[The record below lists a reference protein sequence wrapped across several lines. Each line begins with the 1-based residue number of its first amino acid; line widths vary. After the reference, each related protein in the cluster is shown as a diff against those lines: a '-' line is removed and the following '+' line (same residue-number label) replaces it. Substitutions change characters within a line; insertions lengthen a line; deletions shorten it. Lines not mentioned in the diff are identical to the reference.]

1 MTTYIF
7 KIITLLGGLALFL
20 FGMDVMGKALER
32 QAGGK
37 LQTILAKMS
46 SNVFKGFLLGLG
58 VTAVIQSSSATTVM
72 VVGFVN
78 SGIMTLKQA
87 VGVIMGSNIGT
98 TVTAWILSLS
108 GLEGDS
114 FLIKLFKPSTLAP
127 LIGVIGVVM
136 YMGKNEKRKGIGTI
150 CLGFMALMT
159 GMDIMGDSMEFLESE
174 PWFAQLMISFS
185 NPIIGIIGI
194 VMYMGKN
201 EKRRGIGTICLGFMA
216 LMTGMDLMSSS
227 MSFLKSEAWFA
238 DLMISFTNPVLGI
251 LFGAVLTA
259 VIQSSSASVGILQG
273 LCVTGA
279 VTYGAAIPIILGQ
292 NIGTCITAIMG
303 AIGANRNARRTAMV
317 HLLFNVVGAVMFA
330 VVFYGLGMV
339 IEWSFLEESVQAW
352 DISLIHTAFNI
363 VATAVLMPMNG
374 LLVKLAYLIIPHE
387 YTPQKEELLDERL
400 LATPAVAVQR
410 AHEIAGEMA
419 SDAAKAMEKA
429 MGLTKVFDA
438 AILEEVTALEDK
450 TDRYEDALNTYLVKL
465 SAMNLSV
472 HDNRILNTLLY
483 TVSDIERMADHAMAI
498 AKAAQEMAE
507 KKIEFSSQARG
518 ELAVLEQAV
527 LDIVNRTVAAYGSF
541 DLGSAVKIEPQEQV
555 VDALV
560 REVKSRHV
568 RRLRDGKCTVEYG
581 FVLEDLLTACER
593 TADHCSNIA
602 VEMLQVS
609 EGKLEAHEYLN
620 ALKAGELHESAAFS
634 ERFARYKA
642 QYAFPEE

>member
-1 MTTYIF
+1 MTAYIF

-114 FLIKLFKPSTLAP
+114 FLIKFFKPSTLAP
-127 LIGVIGVVM
+127 LIAI
-136 YMGKNEKRKGIGTI
+136 
-150 CLGFMALMT
+150 F
-159 GMDIMGDSMEFLESE
+159 
-174 PWFAQLMISFS
+174 
-185 NPIIGIIGI
+185 GI
-194 VMYMGKN
+194 VMYMGKS
-201 EKRRGIGTICLGFMA
+201 EKKRGIGTIMLVFMA
-216 LMTGMDLMSSS
+216 LITGMDLMSSS
-227 MSFLKSEAWFA
+227 MSFLKNEAWFA
-238 DLMISFTNPVLGI
+238 DLMISFSNPILGI
-251 LFGAVLTA
+251 AFGAILTA
-259 VIQSSSASVGILQG
+259 IIQSSSASVGILQG

-317 HLLFNVVGAVMFA
+317 HLLFNVVGATMFA
-330 VVFYGLGMV
+330 VLFYGIGLFVEWEFLGD
-339 IEWSFLEESVQAW
+339 SVQAW
-352 DISLIHTAFNI
+352 DISVIHTCFNV

-374 LLVKLAYLIIPHE
+374 LLVKLAYMLVPHQE
-387 YTPQKEELLDERL
+387 VPQKEELLDVRL

-410 AHEIAGEMA
+410 AHEIATEMA
-419 SDAAKAMEKA
+419 ADAAEAMRMA
-429 MGLTKVFDA
+429 VGLTKKFDEG
-438 AILEEVTALEDK
+438 ILEQVVDLEDK
-450 TDRYEDALNTYLVKL
+450 TDRYEDALGTYLVKL
-465 SAMNLSV
+465 SNMNLSV
-472 HDNRILNTLLY
+472 ADNRILNTLLY
-483 TVSDIERMADHAMAI
+483 TVSDIERMADHAMAV
-498 AKAAQEMAE
+498 AKAAEEMKE
-507 KKIEFSSQARG
+507 KEMNFSKQAMG
-518 ELAVLEQAV
+518 ELAVLGQAV
-527 LDIVNRTVAAYGSF
+527 TDLLDRTVNAYKTF
-541 DLGSAVKIEPQEQV
+541 DFALAMKIEPQEEV
-555 VDALV
+555 VDDLV
-560 REVKSRHV
+560 REIKSRHV
-568 RRLRDGKCTVEYG
+568 RRLRDGLCTVEYG

-593 TADHCSNIA
+593 TADHCSNVA
-602 VEMLQVS
+602 VEMLQVA

-620 ALKAGELHESAAFS
+620 ALKAGELHESAAFNK
-634 ERFARYKA
+634 RFARYKA
-642 QYAFPEE
+642 QYAFPDEN

>member
-114 FLIKLFKPSTLAP
+114 FLIKFFKPSTLAP
-127 LIGVIGVVM
+127 LVAIFGIVL
-136 YMGKNEKRKGIGTI
+136 YMGKSEKK
-150 CLGFMALMT
+150 
-159 GMDIMGDSMEFLESE
+159 
-174 PWFAQLMISFS
+174 
-185 NPIIGIIGI
+185 
-194 VMYMGKN
+194 
-201 EKRRGIGTICLGFMA
+201 RGIGTIMLGFMA

-227 MSFLKSEAWFA
+227 MSFLKNEAWFA

-251 LFGAVLTA
+251 AFGAILTA

-317 HLLFNVVGAVMFA
+317 HLLFNVVGATMFA
-330 VVFYGLGMV
+330 VLFYGIGLFVEWQFLGD
-339 IEWSFLEESVQAW
+339 SVQAW
-352 DISLIHTAFNI
+352 DISVIHTCFNV

-374 LLVKLAYLIIPHE
+374 LLVKLAYMLVPHQE
-387 YTPQKEELLDERL
+387 VPQKEELLDVRL

-410 AHEIAGEMA
+410 AHEIATEMA
-419 SDAAKAMEKA
+419 ADAAQAMRLA
-429 MGLTKVFDA
+429 VGLTKKFDEG
-438 AILEEVTALEDK
+438 IMEQVVELEDK
-450 TDRYEDALNTYLVKL
+450 TDRYEDALGTYLVKL
-465 SAMNLSV
+465 SNMNLSV
-472 HDNRILNTLLY
+472 ADNRILNTLLY
-483 TVSDIERMADHAMAI
+483 TVSDIERMADHAMAV
-498 AKAAQEMAE
+498 AKAAEEMKE
-507 KKIEFSSQARG
+507 KEMNFSKQAMG
-518 ELAVLEQAV
+518 ELAVLGQAV
-527 LDIVNRTVAAYGSF
+527 VDLLDRTVGAYKSF
-541 DLGSAVKIEPQEQV
+541 DFELAMKIEPQEEV
-555 VDALV
+555 VDDLV
-560 REVKSRHV
+560 REIKSRHV
-568 RRLRDGKCTVEYG
+568 RRLRDGLCTVEYG

-593 TADHCSNIA
+593 TADHCSNVA
-602 VEMLQVS
+602 VEMLQVA

-620 ALKAGELHESAAFS
+620 ALKAGELHESAAFNK
-634 ERFARYKA
+634 RFARYKA
-642 QYAFPEE
+642 QYAFPDEN

>member
-1 MTTYIF
+1 MTAYIF
-7 KIITLLGGLALFL
+7 KMITLLGGLSLFL

-46 SNVFKGFLLGLG
+46 SNVFKGFLLGMG

-127 LIGVIGVVM
+127 LIG
-136 YMGKNEKRKGIGTI
+136 
-150 CLGFMALMT
+150 
-159 GMDIMGDSMEFLESE
+159 
-174 PWFAQLMISFS
+174 
-185 NPIIGIIGI
+185 IIGI
-194 VMYMGKN
+194 VLYMGKA
-201 EKRRGIGTICLGFMA
+201 EKKRGIGTIMLGFMA

-238 DLMISFTNPVLGI
+238 DLMISFTNPIVGI

-259 VIQSSSASVGILQG
+259 IIQSSSASIGILQG
-273 LCVTGA
+273 LCSTGV
-279 VTYGAAIPIILGQ
+279 VTYAAAIPIILGQ

-330 VVFYGLGMV
+330 VAFYGLGLV
-339 IEWSFLEESVQAW
+339 IEWKFLGDSVQAW
-352 DISLIHTAFNI
+352 DVSLIHTGFNLI
-363 VATAVLMPMNG
+363 ATAVLMPLNG
-374 LLVKLAYLIIPHE
+374 LLVKLAYAIVPE
-387 YTPQKEELLDERL
+387 VKEPQKTELLDERL

-410 AHEIAGEMA
+410 AHEIASEMA
-419 SDAAKAMEKA
+419 ADAAKAMHLA
-429 MGLTKVFDA
+429 MGLTKKFDP
-438 AILEEVTALEDK
+438 AIMEQVVELEDK

-465 SAMNLSV
+465 SGMNLSV

-483 TVSDIERMADHAMAI
+483 TVADIERMADHAMAV
-498 AKAAQEMAE
+498 AKAALEMEE
-507 KKIEFSSQARG
+507 KKIEFSKQAKG
-518 ELAVLEQAV
+518 ELAVLERAV
-527 LDIVNRTVAAYGSF
+527 LDIVDRTVAAYGNF
-541 DLGSAVKIEPQEQV
+541 NRGEAVKVEPQEQV

-568 RRLRDGKCTVEYG
+568 RRLRDGLCTVEYG

-593 TADHCSNIA
+593 TADHCSNVA
-602 VEMLQVS
+602 VEMLQVT

-620 ALKAGELHESAAFS
+620 ALKAGELHESAAFA

-642 QYAFPEE
+642 QYAFPEDLT

>member
-1 MTTYIF
+1 MTAYIF
-7 KIITLLGGLALFL
+7 NIITLLGGLALFL

-32 QAGGK
+32 QAGGR

-127 LIGVIGVVM
+127 LIGIIGVVM
-136 YMGKNEKRKGIGTI
+136 YMGRNEKRKGIGTI

-159 GMDIMGDSMEFLESE
+159 GMDIMGDSMEFLERE

-185 NPIIGIIGI
+185 NPIIGI
-194 VMYMGKN
+194 
-201 EKRRGIGTICLGFMA
+201 
-216 LMTGMDLMSSS
+216 
-227 MSFLKSEAWFA
+227 
-238 DLMISFTNPVLGI
+238 
-251 LFGAVLTA
+251 LFGAGLTA
-259 VIQSSSASVGILQG
+259 IIQSSSASIGILQG
-273 LCVTGA
+273 LCGTGA

-303 AIGANRNARRTAMV
+303 AIGANRNARRTALV
-317 HLLFNVVGAVMFA
+317 HLLFNVVGVTIF
-330 VVFYGLGMV
+330 VIVFYGLGLF
-339 IEWSFLEESVQAW
+339 IDWQFLSETAAAW
-352 DISLIHTAFNI
+352 DIAVIHTCFN
-363 VATAVLMPMNG
+363 VAATAVLMPLNG
-374 LLVKLAYLIIPHE
+374 LLVKLAYLFIPAEH
-387 YTPQKEELLDERL
+387 TPQKEALLDERL

-419 SDAAKAMEKA
+419 GDASRAMHLA
-429 MGLTKVFDA
+429 MGLTKKFDA
-438 AILEEVTALEDK
+438 SVMEQVVQLEDK

-465 SAMNLSV
+465 SGMNLSV

-483 TVSDIERMADHAMAI
+483 TVSDIERMADHATAI
-498 AKAAQEMAE
+498 ARAALEMEE
-507 KKIEFSSQARG
+507 KKIEFSSQAKG

-527 LDIVNRTVAAYGSF
+527 LDIVDRTVDAYGSF
-541 DLGSAVKIEPQEQV
+541 DLGNAVKIEPQEQV

-568 RRLRDGKCTVEYG
+568 RRLRDGLCTVEYG
-581 FVLEDLLTACER
+581 FVLDDLLTACER

-642 QYAFPEE
+642 QYAFPEEG

>member
-1 MTTYIF
+1 MTAYIF
-7 KIITLLGGLALFL
+7 KIITLLGGLSLFL
-20 FGMDVMGKALER
+20 FGMDVIGKALER

-127 LIGVIGVVM
+127 LIGVFGILL
-136 YMGKNEKRKGIGTI
+136 YMGKHEKRKGIGTI
-150 CLGFMALMT
+150 M
-159 GMDIMGDSMEFLESE
+159 
-174 PWFAQLMISFS
+174 
-185 NPIIGIIGI
+185 
-194 VMYMGKN
+194 
-201 EKRRGIGTICLGFMA
+201 LGFMA

-238 DLMISFTNPVLGI
+238 DLMISFTNPILGI
-251 LFGAVLTA
+251 IFGAVLTA

-330 VVFYGLGMV
+330 VIFYGIGMFVEWQFLGD
-339 IEWSFLEESVQAW
+339 SVQAW
-352 DISLIHTAFNI
+352 DISLIHTAFNL

-374 LLVKLAYLIIPHE
+374 LLVKLAYLFIPAEH
-387 YTPQKEELLDERL
+387 TPQKKELLDDRL
-400 LATPAVAVQR
+400 LATPAVAVHR

-419 SDAAKAMEKA
+419 EDAAKAMYLA
-429 MGLTKVFDA
+429 MGLTKKFESGVMEQVVD
-438 AILEEVTALEDK
+438 LEDK
-450 TDRYEDALNTYLVKL
+450 TDRYQDALGTYLVKL
-465 SAMNLSV
+465 SGKNLSV
-472 HDNRILNTLLY
+472 QDNRILNTLLY
-483 TVSDIERMADHAMAI
+483 TVSDIERMADHAMSI
-498 AKAAQEMAE
+498 AEAAQEMEE
-507 KKIEFSSQARG
+507 KKIAFSKQAQG

-527 LDIVNRTVAAYGSF
+527 LDIVDRTVDAYQNFNRGE
-541 DLGSAVKIEPQEQV
+541 AVKIEPQEQV

-568 RRLRDGKCTVEYG
+568 RRLRDGLCTVEYG

-593 TADHCSNIA
+593 TADHCSNMA
-602 VEMLQVS
+602 VEMLQVA

-642 QYAFPEE
+642 QYTFPDELN

>member
-1 MTTYIF
+1 MTAYIF

-58 VTAVIQSSSATTVM
+58 ITAVIQSSSATTVM
-72 VVGFVN
+72 VVCFVN

-127 LIGVIGVVM
+127 LVAIVGIVL
-136 YMGKNEKRKGIGTI
+136 YMFTKSEKKKGIGTI
-150 CLGFMALMT
+150 M
-159 GMDIMGDSMEFLESE
+159 
-174 PWFAQLMISFS
+174 
-185 NPIIGIIGI
+185 
-194 VMYMGKN
+194 
-201 EKRRGIGTICLGFMA
+201 LGFMA
-216 LMTGMDLMSSS
+216 LMTGMDLMSGS
-227 MSFLKSEAWFA
+227 MAFLKNEAWFA
-238 DLMISFTNPVLGI
+238 DLMISFTNPVVGI

-273 LCVTGA
+273 LCSTGV

-292 NIGTCITAIMG
+292 NIGTCVTAIMG

-317 HLLFNVVGAVMFA
+317 HLLFNVVGATMFA
-330 VVFYGLGMV
+330 AVFYGINLFAPWQFLGD
-339 IEWSFLEESVQAW
+339 SVQAW
-352 DISLIHTAFNI
+352 DISVIHTGFNL

-374 LLVKLAYLIIPHE
+374 LLVKLAYLIVPQQNA
-387 YTPQKEELLDERL
+387 PQKTELLDARL

-419 SDAAKAMEKA
+419 ADAAKAMHLA
-429 MGLTKVFDA
+429 MGLTKKF
-438 AILEEVTALEDK
+438 EEGIMEQVVELEDM
-450 TDRYEDALNTYLVKL
+450 TDRYEDALNTYLVQL
-465 SAMNLSV
+465 SGMNLSV
-472 HDNRILNTLLY
+472 SDNRILNTLLY
-483 TVSDIERMADHAMAI
+483 TVSDIERMADHAMAV
-498 AKAAQEMAE
+498 AKAALEIEQ
-507 KKIEFSSQARG
+507 KQIEFSKQAKG
-518 ELAVLEQAV
+518 ELEVLTQAV
-527 LDIVNRTVAAYGSF
+527 LDIMDRTVSAYASF
-541 DLGSAVKIEPQEQV
+541 DLEQAVKVEPQEQV
-555 VDALV
+555 IDALV
-560 REVKSRHV
+560 REIKSRHV
-568 RRLRDGKCTVEYG
+568 RRLRDGLCTVEYG

-593 TADHCSNIA
+593 TADHCSNVA

-609 EGKLEAHEYLN
+609 EGTLEAHEYLN
-620 ALKAGELHESAAFS
+620 ALKAGELHESAAFA
-634 ERFARYKA
+634 EQFARYKA
-642 QYAFPEE
+642 QYAFPEES

>member
-1 MTTYIF
+1 MTPYIF

-37 LQTILAKMS
+37 LQTILDKMC

-127 LIGVIGVVM
+127 LIGIVGIVL
-136 YMGKNEKRKGIGTI
+136 YMGKSEKK
-150 CLGFMALMT
+150 
-159 GMDIMGDSMEFLESE
+159 
-174 PWFAQLMISFS
+174 
-185 NPIIGIIGI
+185 
-194 VMYMGKN
+194 
-201 EKRRGIGTICLGFMA
+201 RGIGTIMLGFMA

-238 DLMISFTNPVLGI
+238 DLMISFTNPVVGI
-251 LFGAVLTA
+251 IFGAVLTA

-273 LCVTGA
+273 LCSTGVVTF
-279 VTYGAAIPIILGQ
+279 GAAIPIILGQ

-317 HLLFNVVGAVMFA
+317 HLLFNVVGALMFA
-330 VVFYGLGMV
+330 TIFYGVGMF
-339 IEWSFLEESVQAW
+339 IEWKFLHDSVQAW
-352 DISLIHTAFNI
+352 DISVIHTCFNVI
-363 VATAVLMPMNG
+363 ATAVLMPMSG
-374 LLVKLAYLIIPHE
+374 LLVKLAYMLVPE
-387 YTPQKEELLDERL
+387 VKEPEKTELLDERL

-419 SDAAKAMEKA
+419 ADAAKAMHLA
-429 MGLTKVFDA
+429 MSLTKKFEDSIMEQVV
-438 AILEEVTALEDK
+438 ELEDK
-450 TDRYEDALNTYLVKL
+450 TDSYEDALNTYLVQL
-465 SAMNLSV
+465 STMNLSV

-483 TVSDIERMADHAMAI
+483 TVSDIERMADHAKSVAL
-498 AKAAQEMAE
+498 AAREIKE
-507 KKIEFSSQARG
+507 KNIEFSNQAKG
-518 ELAVLEQAV
+518 ELEVLEQAV
-527 LDIVNRTVAAYGSF
+527 MDIMDRTVAAYGSF
-541 DLGSAVKIEPQEQV
+541 DRELAVRIEPREQV

-560 REVKSRHV
+560 REIKSRHV
-568 RRLRDGKCTVEYG
+568 RRLRDGLCTVEYG

-593 TADHCSNIA
+593 TADHCSNVA
-602 VEMLQVS
+602 VEMLQVA

-620 ALKAGELHESAAFS
+620 ALKAGELHESAAYA
-634 ERFARYKA
+634 EQFAKYKA
-642 QYAFPEE
+642 QYAFPEEA

>member
-7 KIITLLGGLALFL
+7 KIISLLGGLALFL

-37 LQTILAKMS
+37 LQTVLSKMS
-46 SNVFKGFLLGLG
+46 GKVWKGFLLGAA

-87 VGVIMGSNIGT
+87 VGVIMGSNVGT

-127 LIGVIGVVM
+127 LIGVIGIVL
-136 YMGKNEKRKGIGTI
+136 YMSKSEKKKGIGTI
-150 CLGFMALMT
+150 M
-159 GMDIMGDSMEFLESE
+159 
-174 PWFAQLMISFS
+174 
-185 NPIIGIIGI
+185 
-194 VMYMGKN
+194 
-201 EKRRGIGTICLGFMA
+201 LGFMA

-238 DLMISFTNPVLGI
+238 DLMISFTNPIVGI
-251 LFGAVLTA
+251 LFGAALTA
-259 VIQSSSASVGILQG
+259 IIQSSSASVGILQG

-292 NIGTCITAIMG
+292 NIGTCVTAMMG

-317 HLLFNVVGAVMFA
+317 HLLFNVVGVLLF
-330 VVFYGLGMV
+330 VVIFYGLGLF
-339 IEWSFLEESVQAW
+339 IDWSFLRDPVQAW
-352 DISLIHTAFNI
+352 DISVIHTGFNLL
-363 VATAVLMPMNG
+363 ATVVLLPLNG
-374 LLVKLAYLIIPHE
+374 LLVKLAYVIVPE
-387 YTPQKEELLDERL
+387 AAEPQKTELLDDRL

-410 AHEIAGEMA
+410 AQEIAGQMA
-419 SDAAKAMEKA
+419 NDAAKAMHLA
-429 MGLTKVFDA
+429 MGLTKKFDP
-438 AILEEVTALEDK
+438 AIMDQVIALEDK
-450 TDRYEDALNTYLVKL
+450 TDRYEDALGTYLVKL
-465 SAMNLSV
+465 SGMNLSV
-472 HDNRILNTLLY
+472 NDNRVLNTLLY
-483 TVSDIERMADHAMAI
+483 TVSDIERMADHAMAV
-498 AKAAQEMAE
+498 AKAALEIEE
-507 KKIEFSSQARG
+507 KKIEFSNQAKG

-527 LDIVNRTVAAYGSF
+527 LDIIDRTVAVYGSF
-541 DLGSAVKIEPQEQV
+541 DLEQAVAIEPQEQV

-568 RRLRDGKCTVEYG
+568 RRLRDGLCTVEYG

-593 TADHCSNIA
+593 TADHCSNVA
-602 VEMLQVS
+602 VEMLQVA

-642 QYAFPEE
+642 RYAFPEDN

>member
-1 MTTYIF
+1 MTAYIF
-7 KIITLLGGLALFL
+7 NIITLLGGLALFL

-114 FLIKLFKPSTLAP
+114 FIIKLFKPSTLAP
-127 LIGVIGVVM
+127 LIGIIGVVM

-150 CLGFMALMT
+150 CLGFLALMT
-159 GMDIMGDSMEFLESE
+159 GMDIMGDSMKFLESE
-174 PWFAQLMISFS
+174 PWFARLMISFS
-185 NPIIGIIGI
+185 NPIIGI
-194 VMYMGKN
+194 
-201 EKRRGIGTICLGFMA
+201 
-216 LMTGMDLMSSS
+216 
-227 MSFLKSEAWFA
+227 
-238 DLMISFTNPVLGI
+238 
-251 LFGAVLTA
+251 LFGAGLTA
-259 VIQSSSASVGILQG
+259 IIQSSSASIGILQG
-273 LCVTGA
+273 LCGTGVVTFGS
-279 VTYGAAIPIILGQ
+279 AIPIILGQ

-317 HLLFNVVGAVMFA
+317 HLLFNVVGVTVF
-330 VVFYGLGMV
+330 VVAFYGLGLF
-339 IEWSFLEESVQAW
+339 IDWQFLSETAAAW
-352 DISLIHTAFNI
+352 DIAVIHTCFN
-363 VATAVLMPMNG
+363 VAATAVLMPMNG
-374 LLVKLAYLIIPHE
+374 LLVKLAYLFIPAEH
-387 YTPQKEELLDERL
+387 TPQKEELLDERL

-410 AHEIAGEMA
+410 AQRIAGEMA
-419 SDAAKAMEKA
+419 ADAAKAMHLA
-429 MGLTKVFDA
+429 MGLTKRFDA
-438 AILEEVTALEDK
+438 SVMEQIAALEDK

-465 SAMNLSV
+465 SGMNLSI

-483 TVSDIERMADHAMAI
+483 TVSDIERMADHAIAI
-498 AKAAQEMAE
+498 AKAALEMEE
-507 KKIEFSSQARG
+507 KKIGFSSQAKG

-527 LDIVNRTVAAYGSF
+527 LDIVDRTVAAYGSF
-541 DLGSAVKIEPQEQV
+541 DLGNAVKIEPQEQV

-568 RRLRDGKCTVEYG
+568 RRLRDGLCTVEYG
-581 FVLEDLLTACER
+581 FVLDDLLTACER

-602 VEMLQVS
+602 VEMLQVA

>member
-1 MTTYIF
+1 MTAYIF

-20 FGMDVMGKALER
+20 FGMDIMGKALER

-114 FLIKLFKPSTLAP
+114 FLIKFFKPSTLAP
-127 LIGVIGVVM
+127 LIGIIGIVL
-136 YMGKNEKRKGIGTI
+136 YMGKSEKRKGIGTI
-150 CLGFMALMT
+150 M
-159 GMDIMGDSMEFLESE
+159 
-174 PWFAQLMISFS
+174 
-185 NPIIGIIGI
+185 
-194 VMYMGKN
+194 
-201 EKRRGIGTICLGFMA
+201 LGFMA

-227 MSFLKSEAWFA
+227 MSFLKTESWFA
-238 DLMISFTNPVLGI
+238 DLMISFTNPIIGI
-251 LFGAVLTA
+251 IFGAVLTA
-259 VIQSSSASVGILQG
+259 VIQSSSASIGILQG
-273 LCVTGA
+273 LCSTGV

-317 HLLFNVVGAVMFA
+317 HLLFNVVGAMMFA
-330 VVFYGLGMV
+330 VIFYGLGMF
-339 IEWSFLEESVQAW
+339 IEWTFLGDSVQAW
-352 DISLIHTAFNI
+352 DISVVHTGFNLI
-363 VATAVLMPMNG
+363 ATAVLMPLNG
-374 LLVKLAYLIIPHE
+374 LLVKLAYLLVPE
-387 YTPQKEELLDERL
+387 VKEPEKTELLDSRL

-410 AHEIAGEMA
+410 AHEIASEMA
-419 SDAAKAMEKA
+419 SDAAKAMHLA
-429 MGLTKVFDA
+429 MGLTKKFESGVMEQV
-438 AILEEVTALEDK
+438 IELEDK

-465 SAMNLSV
+465 SGMNLSI

-483 TVSDIERMADHAMAI
+483 SISDIERMADHAMSV
-498 AKAAQEMAE
+498 AKAALEMEE
-507 KKIEFSSQARG
+507 KKIQFSNQAKG

-527 LDIVNRTVAAYGSF
+527 LDIVDRTVAAYGSF
-541 DLGSAVKIEPQEQV
+541 NREQAVRIEPQEQV

-568 RRLRDGKCTVEYG
+568 RRLRDGLCTVEYG

-593 TADHCSNIA
+593 TADHCSNVA
-602 VEMLQVS
+602 VEMLQVA

-620 ALKAGELHESAAFS
+620 ALKAGELQESAAFA
-634 ERFARYKA
+634 EQFAQYKA
-642 QYAFPEE
+642 RYAFPEEN

>member
-1 MTTYIF
+1 MTAYIF
-7 KIITLLGGLALFL
+7 KIITLLGGLSLFL

-114 FLIKLFKPSTLAP
+114 FIIKLFKPSTLAP
-127 LIGVIGVVM
+127 LIGIIGVIL

-150 CLGFMALMT
+150 MLGFMALMT

-185 NPIIGIIGI
+185 NPI
-194 VMYMGKN
+194 V
-201 EKRRGIGTICLGFMA
+201 
-216 LMTGMDLMSSS
+216 
-227 MSFLKSEAWFA
+227 
-238 DLMISFTNPVLGI
+238 GI
-251 LFGAVLTA
+251 LFGAGLTA
-259 VIQSSSASVGILQG
+259 IIQSSSASVGILQG
-273 LCVTGA
+273 LCGTGV
-279 VTYGAAIPIILGQ
+279 VTYGSAIPIILGQ

-317 HLLFNVVGAVMFA
+317 HLLFNVVGVLIF
-330 VVFYGLGMV
+330 VVAFYGMGMF
-339 IEWSFLEESVQAW
+339 IDWKFLSETAAAW
-352 DISLIHTAFNI
+352 DIAVIHTCFN
-363 VATAVLMPMNG
+363 VAATIVLMPLNG
-374 LLVKLAYLIIPHE
+374 MLVKLAYLFIPKE
-387 YTPQKEELLDERL
+387 QTPQKVELLDERL

-419 SDAAKAMEKA
+419 ADAAKAMHLA
-429 MGLTKVFDA
+429 MGLTKQFDA
-438 AILEEVTALEDK
+438 GIMDQVVELEDK
-450 TDRYEDALNTYLVKL
+450 TDQYEDALGTYLVKL
-465 SAMNLSV
+465 SGMNLSV
-472 HDNRILNTLLY
+472 SDNRILNTLLY
-483 TVSDIERMADHAMAI
+483 TVSDIERMADHAMAV
-498 AKAAQEMAE
+498 AKAALEIEQ
-507 KKIEFSSQARG
+507 KKIEFSKQAKG
-518 ELAVLEQAV
+518 ELAILEQAV
-527 LDIVNRTVAAYGSF
+527 LDIVDRTISAYGSF
-541 DLGSAVKIEPQEQV
+541 DLAQAIKIEPQEQV

-568 RRLRDGKCTVEYG
+568 RRLRDGLCTVEYG

-593 TADHCSNIA
+593 TADHCSNVA
-602 VEMLQVS
+602 VEMLQVA

-620 ALKAGELHESAAFS
+620 ALKAGELYESAAFT

-642 QYAFPEE
+642 QYAFPEEN

>member
-7 KIITLLGGLALFL
+7 KIISLLGGLALFL

-37 LQTILAKMS
+37 LQTILSKMS
-46 SNVFKGFLLGLG
+46 GKVWKGFLLGAA
-58 VTAVIQSSSATTVM
+58 VTAVIQSWSATTVM

-87 VGVIMGSNIGT
+87 VGVIMGSNVGT

-114 FLIKLFKPSTLAP
+114 FIIKLFKPSTLAP
-127 LIGVIGVVM
+127 LIGIIGIVL
-136 YMGKNEKRKGIGTI
+136 YMGKSEKRKGIGTI
-150 CLGFMALMT
+150 M
-159 GMDIMGDSMEFLESE
+159 
-174 PWFAQLMISFS
+174 
-185 NPIIGIIGI
+185 
-194 VMYMGKN
+194 
-201 EKRRGIGTICLGFMA
+201 LGFMA

-227 MSFLKSEAWFA
+227 MSFLKSEPWFA
-238 DLMISFTNPVLGI
+238 QLMISFTNPIMGI

-259 VIQSSSASVGILQG
+259 IIQSSSASVGILQG
-273 LCVTGA
+273 LCSTGV

-292 NIGTCITAIMG
+292 NIGTCVTAMMG

-330 VVFYGLGMV
+330 VVFYGLGMF
-339 IEWSFLEESVQAW
+339 IEWNFLETSVQAW
-352 DISLIHTAFNI
+352 DISLIHTAFNL

-410 AHEIAGEMA
+410 AQRIAGEMA
-419 SDAAKAMEKA
+419 ADAAKAMHMA
-429 MGLTKVFDA
+429 MGLTKKFEAGIMEQVV
-438 AILEEVTALEDK
+438 ELEDK

-465 SAMNLSV
+465 SGMNLSV
-472 HDNRILNTLLY
+472 SDNRILNTLLY
-483 TVSDIERMADHAMAI
+483 SISDIERMADHAMAV
-498 AKAAQEMAE
+498 AKAALEMEE
-507 KKIEFSSQARG
+507 KKIEFSNQAKG

-527 LDIVNRTVAAYGSF
+527 LDIVDRTVAAYGSF
-541 DLGSAVKIEPQEQV
+541 DREQAARIEPQEQV
-555 VDALV
+555 VDSLV
-560 REVKSRHV
+560 REIKSRHV
-568 RRLRDGKCTVEYG
+568 RRLRDGLCTVEYG

-593 TADHCSNIA
+593 TADHCSNVA
-602 VEMLQVS
+602 VEMLQVA

-620 ALKAGELHESAAFS
+620 ALKAGELQESAAFS

-642 QYAFPEE
+642 QYAFPEEQ

>member
-1 MTTYIF
+1 MTAYIF

-114 FLIKLFKPSTLAP
+114 FLIKFFKPSTLAP
-127 LIGVIGVVM
+127 LIGIIGIIL

-150 CLGFMALMT
+150 M
-159 GMDIMGDSMEFLESE
+159 
-174 PWFAQLMISFS
+174 
-185 NPIIGIIGI
+185 
-194 VMYMGKN
+194 
-201 EKRRGIGTICLGFMA
+201 LGFMA

-238 DLMISFTNPVLGI
+238 DLMISFTNPILGI
-251 LFGAVLTA
+251 LFGAILTA
-259 VIQSSSASVGILQG
+259 VIQSSSASIGILQG
-273 LCVTGA
+273 LCVTGV

-317 HLLFNVVGAVMFA
+317 HLLFNVVGATMFA
-330 VVFYGLGMV
+330 VIFYGLGMV
-339 IEWSFLEESVQAW
+339 IEWKFLTDSVQTW
-352 DISLIHTAFNI
+352 DISVIHTCFNV
-363 VATAVLMPMNG
+363 VATAVLMPMSD
-374 LLVKLAYLIIPHE
+374 LLVKLAYLFIPHE
-387 YTPQKEELLDERL
+387 YTPQKEELLDDRL
-400 LATPAVAVQR
+400 LTTPAVAVQR
-410 AHEIAGEMA
+410 AHEVAAQMA
-419 SDAAKAMEKA
+419 ADSAEAMNLA
-429 MGLTKVFDA
+429 MGLTRKFNESV
-438 AILEEVTALEDK
+438 LEQVIELENK
-450 TDRYEDALNTYLVKL
+450 TDRYEDALGTYLVKL
-465 SAMNLSV
+465 SNLNLSV
-472 HDNRILNTLLY
+472 SDNRILNTLLY
-483 TVSDIERMADHAMAI
+483 TIADIERVADHAVSVG
-498 AKAAQEMAE
+498 KAALEMKE
-507 KKIEFSSQARG
+507 KQINFSAQAKG
-518 ELAVLEQAV
+518 ELEVLSRAVSDV
-527 LDIVNRTVAAYGSF
+527 LMRTVAAYSEF
-541 DLGSAVKIEPQEQV
+541 DYELAMKVEPQEQV
-555 VDALV
+555 VDGLA

-568 RRLRDGKCTVEYG
+568 RRLRDGLCTVEYG
-581 FVLEDLLTACER
+581 FVLEDLLTALER
-593 TADHCSNIA
+593 TADHCSNVA
-602 VEMLQVS
+602 VEMLQVA

-620 ALKAGELHESAAFS
+620 ALKSGELQESAAFT
-634 ERFARYKA
+634 ERYARYKA
-642 QYAFPEE
+642 QYAFPEER

>member
-127 LIGVIGVVM
+127 LIGIIGVVM

-185 NPIIGIIGI
+185 NPIIGI
-194 VMYMGKN
+194 
-201 EKRRGIGTICLGFMA
+201 
-216 LMTGMDLMSSS
+216 
-227 MSFLKSEAWFA
+227 
-238 DLMISFTNPVLGI
+238 
-251 LFGAVLTA
+251 LFGAGLTA
-259 VIQSSSASVGILQG
+259 IIQSSSASVGILQG

-317 HLLFNVVGAVMFA
+317 HLLFNVVGVTIFV
-330 VVFYGLGMV
+330 VVFYGLGLFV
-339 IEWSFLEESVQAW
+339 DWKFLNDSAAAW
-352 DISLIHTAFNI
+352 DIAVIHTCFNI
-363 VATAVLMPMNG
+363 AATAVLMPMNG

-429 MGLTKVFDA
+429 MGLTKRFDG
-438 AILEEVTALEDK
+438 AILEQVTALEDK

-465 SAMNLSV
+465 SSMNLSV

-498 AKAAQEMAE
+498 ARAAQEMAE

-527 LDIVNRTVAAYGSF
+527 LDIVNRTVAAYRSF
-541 DLGSAVKIEPQEQV
+541 DLGNAVKIEPQEQV

-568 RRLRDGKCTVEYG
+568 RRLRDGLCTVEYG

-609 EGKLEAHEYLN
+609 EGKLEAHEYLS